1 MTNAMKKR
9 NAPDKV
15 GWACVCVC
23 VCVNITLENDS
34 LQYSLGGALRMLL
47 ILQWDINKCHGDG
60 VRSWLHG
67 VGV

>member
-1 MTNAMKKR
+1 M
-9 NAPDKV
+9 
-15 GWACVCVC
+15 CVC
-23 VCVNITLENDS
+23 VCVNIILENDS
-34 LQYSLGGALRMLL
+34 LQYSHGGTLRMLL

>member
-1 MTNAMKKR
+1 MKKR

-23 VCVNITLENDS
+23 VNITLENDS
-34 LQYSLGGALRMLL
+34 LQYSHGGTLRMLL
-47 ILQWDINKCHGDG
+47 ILQWDINKYHGDG
-60 VRSWLHG
+60 VRSWLRS

>member
-1 MTNAMKKR
+1 M
-9 NAPDKV
+9 
-15 GWACVCVC
+15 CVC

-34 LQYSLGGALRMLL
+34 LQYSHGGTLRMLL

-60 VRSWLHG
+60 VRSWLRS